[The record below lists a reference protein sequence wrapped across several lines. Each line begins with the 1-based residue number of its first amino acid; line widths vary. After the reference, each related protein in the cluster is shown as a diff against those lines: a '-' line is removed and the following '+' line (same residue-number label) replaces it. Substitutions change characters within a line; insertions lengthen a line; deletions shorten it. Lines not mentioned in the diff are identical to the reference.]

1 MPFFSKTKVVL
12 WPKSKSLEIYVDR
25 KENNFFSLDLNLW
38 EEKTEKDLES
48 LIFCLRQNKIS
59 FCSVLIPDDIAIT
72 KSFVYDTKVTNIDK
86 KEVISLATNLVP
98 FKIDPESI
106 DFKLLQ
112 ENDKTIINSVI
123 FDKSKLDSLKN
134 NLSKINLQVDSFTP
148 ISSAISQVIST
159 IYLSEFFLI
168 YPLNDHE
175 YTLLLSKNNQIYL
188 TANFK
193 GPSLDIQKTINYA
206 QLYFS
211 NPVTKI
217 YYPENREIEIITSTE
232 MEKTPYNE
240 SQIAQNSNHP
250 SNLPLPVV
258 GEISAIINSPNDNNN
273 SLPKVKT
280 MNNKKN
286 ILPIVAV
293 LIFSAA
299 IVSFVVYFIFNKNK
313 ADQTAENST
322 PTEEV
327 TPTEEIPTDTPTPTI
342 ANIDKTIKLQ
352 ILNATDINGQAATLK
367 AELVALGFT
376 NVSVGNSTG
385 KATENK
391 VQVKDASVS
400 AYFTSA
406 LQTNFPATYTTD
418 LKTTS
423 TYDAVFTIGTDLST
437 GASAGTATTTVTP
450 TSKATSKVTPTTTK
464 SATATPTV
472 KVKATTTPTI
482 E

>member
-1 MPFFSKTKVVL
+1 MPFFSKTKIVL
-12 WPKSKSLEIYVDR
+12 WPKNKSLEIYIDR
-25 KENNFFSLDLNLW
+25 KENNFFSLDIGLW
-38 EEKTEKDLES
+38 EEKSEKDLES

-98 FKIDPESI
+98 FKIDSESI
-106 DFKLLQ
+106 EFKLLQ

-211 NPVTKI
+211 TPVTKI

-240 SQIAQNSNHP
+240 SQIAQNSNRP

-313 ADQTAENST
+313 TDQTALDNTT
-322 PTEEV
+322 PTEVV
-327 TPTEEIPTDTPTPTI
+327 TPTMEVATETPSPTT

-367 AELVALGFT
+367 AKLVALGFT

-391 VQVKDASVS
+391 VQVKDASTS

-406 LQTNFPATYTTD
+406 LQTDFPATYTTD

-423 TYDAVFTIGTDLST
+423 AYDAVFTIGTDLAT
-437 GASAGTATTTVTP
+437 GASAGSATTTVTP
-450 TSKATSKVTPTTTK
+450 TITK
-464 SATATPTV
+464 TATATPTV
-472 KVKATTTPTI
+472 KTTATPSI